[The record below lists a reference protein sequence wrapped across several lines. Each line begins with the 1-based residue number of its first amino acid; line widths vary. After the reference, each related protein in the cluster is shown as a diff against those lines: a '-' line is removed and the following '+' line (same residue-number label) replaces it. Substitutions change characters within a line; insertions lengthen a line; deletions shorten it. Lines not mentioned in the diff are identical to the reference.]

1 MGRLDGKVAV
11 ITGAAQG
18 MGAAHA
24 AMFVAEGAKVVLTD
38 VLTDE
43 GTALAQELGPAA
55 TFHTQDVGDEDGWN
69 DVVALAQS
77 TYGKL
82 DILVNNA
89 GIVVRATAET
99 LSLAD
104 YERVLR
110 VNQIGTFLGIRAAIP
125 ALRAAGGGSIVN
137 IASINGMR
145 GTAGTIA
152 YASTKYAIRGMSQT
166 VALEVASE
174 GIRVNTVL
182 PGNTTTPMTTERLPA
197 EIAEVA
203 EAAAGRAIP
212 LGRQGR
218 PEEVSHLVLFLASDE
233 SSYITGAEYVIDGG
247 WTAKLAIPQEWDP
260 GRSPHRV

>member
-11 ITGAAQG
+11 ITGASQG
-18 MGAAHA
+18 MGASHA
-24 AMFVAEGAKVVLTD
+24 ARFVAEGAKVVLTD

-43 GTALAQELGPAA
+43 GAALARDLGPAA
-55 TFHTQDVGDEDGWN
+55 TFHPHDVGDEDGWN
-69 DVVALAQS
+69 DVVALAQN

-82 DILVNNA
+82 DTLVNNA
-89 GIVVRATAET
+89 GIVVRALTED

-110 VNQIGTFLGIRAAIP
+110 VNQIGTFLGIRTAIP

-152 YASTKYAIRGMSQT
+152 YSSTKYAIRGMSQT
-166 VALEVASE
+166 VALEVASD

-197 EIAEVA
+197 EVAAAA
-203 EAAAGRAIP
+203 EAAAGGVIP

-218 PEEVSHLVLFLASDE
+218 PEEVSNLVLFLASDE
-233 SSYITGAEYVIDGG
+233 SSYITAAEYVIDGG
-247 WTAKLAIPQEWDP
+247 WSAKLALPP
-260 GRSPHRV
+260 GWEPDRSAHRA